1 MKNWDSRI
9 LKSECIINGFLIN
22 NSYFNFRN
30 MTTNDKDQLEINV
43 KEFPN
48 DSSARFAMKHGRIF
62 ADKTIIE
69 IGLRLLESVKVMDM
83 IFAGMIAN
91 TYLSCSLVATLSLY
105 TASSVIFRSIV
116 LDLFLNSSGS
126 FLIFC
131 LSMSRLGRLTQSGH
145 RLMRE
150 MKECAYLLERYKFM
164 DQGIDMEEV
173 DLLRQDLRYHAESPI
188 NPFAAFSLSTS
199 TMLGTC
205 GMIITYIIVL
215 LQFKIAEPGV
225 I

>member
-1 MKNWDSRI
+1 MKQIIRN
-9 LKSECIINGFLIN
+9 ECKINGFLIN
-22 NSYFNFRN
+22 DSYFDFRRVAL
-30 MTTNDKDQLEINV
+30 NDKEQLEINV
-43 KEFPN
+43 KEFKN
-48 DSSARFAMKHGRIF
+48 DSSSSSAMNHGRIF

-69 IGLRLLESVKVMDM
+69 IGLRLLESVKVMDT

-91 TYLSCSLVATLSLY
+91 TYLSCSLVATLTLF
-105 TASSVIFRSIV
+105 TASSVIFRVTV
-116 LDLFLNSSGS
+116 LDLFLNSLAS
-126 FLIFC
+126 FLMFC

-145 RLMRE
+145 RLMKE

-164 DQGIDMEEV
+164 DQDIDMDEV

>member
-1 MKNWDSRI
+1 M
-9 LKSECIINGFLIN
+9 N
-22 NSYFNFRN
+22 N
-30 MTTNDKDQLEINV
+30 
-43 KEFPN
+43 
-48 DSSARFAMKHGRIF
+48 GRIF

-69 IGLRLLESVKVMDM
+69 IGLRLLESVKVMDT

-91 TYLSCSLVATLSLY
+91 TYLSCSLVATLTLF
-105 TASSVIFRSIV
+105 TASSVIFRVTV
-116 LDLFLNSSGS
+116 LDLFLNSLAS

-145 RLMRE
+145 RLMKE

-164 DQGIDMEEV
+164 DQDIDMDEV